1 MDHQPEIYKN
11 RLSQSKPSCGNLLDP
26 CPSTLVV
33 WQSSFHPYHQT
44 WTRHCHG
51 GWSKIRPCEKI
62 VRLLA
67 WVDPTRKKK
76 TPRKQMKRWKCPWK
90 IGGQIASQKQRVPSA
105 NPHQLSLPHYIKV
118 IIQLFDSQNRLSTSG
133 GLKGVLTFLGIPN
146 HPVVDNHDLKLLC
159 PGDHTRSIQG
169 TEKSLPHRHCEWASR
184 YGQL

>member
-1 MDHQPEIYKN
+1 MDHQPEIYQN

-76 TPRKQMKRWKCPWK
+76 KNTEKTDEKMKMPMKNRW
-90 IGGQIASQKQRVPSA
+90 A
-105 NPHQLSLPHYIKV
+105 
-118 IIQLFDSQNRLSTSG
+118 NRLTKTTSSLRKSPPALLTSLHQGDHPTFWLSKSTQHIWRPKRCPKISGNPKSSSG
-133 GLKGVLTFLGIPN
+133 GYPLVN
-146 HPVVDNHDLKLLC
+146 
-159 PGDHTRSIQG
+159 
-169 TEKSLPHRHCEWASR
+169 
-184 YGQL
+184 